1 MTATKKTLL
10 SALTALTLGA
20 SVLASAA
27 PAEAKSWKYHH
38 GGAIAAGVIGGLA
51 LGALAASSVYAAPVD
66 YAPSC
71 YKVRQPVTNAWG
83 DVLYYRSVRVCG

>member
-1 MTATKKTLL
+1 M
-10 SALTALTLGA
+10 
-20 SVLASAA
+20 
-27 PAEAKSWKYHH
+27 
-38 GGAIAAGVIGGLA
+38 IGGLA
-51 LGALAASSVYAAPVD
+51 LGALAASSAYAAPVY